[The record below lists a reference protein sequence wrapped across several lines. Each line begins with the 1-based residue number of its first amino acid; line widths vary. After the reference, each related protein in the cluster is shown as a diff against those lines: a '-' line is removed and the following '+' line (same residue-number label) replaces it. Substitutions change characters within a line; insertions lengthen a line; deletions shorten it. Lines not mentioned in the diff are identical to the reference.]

1 MTVVDPIVIA
11 KIRQSI
17 GRILSGERVVFYGFT
32 DPKDNSLFICDIS
45 IGFEYM
51 LPPGGIIRVIE
62 GVSVDTNGFED
73 EFPIENVSPPLV
85 LRDTRVDLWR
95 LVDTCVHESITNAL
109 PSGYQVIQ
117 GSRFPLLIEGSDSS
131 PSMSHPICPS
141 SPLLHDPHMQLAS
154 PPDALI
160 VFDNYDYYHY
170 NVDGNNDIGWGCAY
184 RSIQTIVSWLRYNFP
199 HLVDRVPGIVD
210 IQTRLKEI
218 DYAHANMSIGSNAW
232 IGCLEASTV
241 IQDLS
246 DGHISCRILHA
257 CSPDDLEKYI
267 LNEVRDNFVNFGTP
281 VMVGAGD
288 YAFVI
293 AGVSAVTKQVL
304 ILDPHYIQANG
315 NDPIKKGFV
324 GWKSIRKHF
333 DFKNTNASGGFMN
346 ICIPLPPVNR

>member
-17 GRILSGERVVFYGFT
+17 GRILSGDRVVFYGFT
-32 DPKDNSLFICDIS
+32 DPKDNSLFISDIS
-45 IGFEYM
+45 IGFEYI
-51 LPPGGIIRVIE
+51 LPPGGVIRVIE

-73 EFPIENVSPPLV
+73 EFPIENISPPTV
-85 LRDTRVDLWR
+85 MRDTRVDLWR
-95 LVDTCVHESITNAL
+95 LADTCVHESVTNTL
-109 PSGYQVIQ
+109 PVGHDMTQ
-117 GSRFPLLIEGSDSS
+117 GPRFPILTKGSSS
-131 PSMSHPICPS
+131 TLRRTIFPP
-141 SPLLHDPHMQLAS
+141 SPLLHDPHLQLAS

-170 NVDGNNDIGWGCAY
+170 NVDGYNDIGWGCAY
-184 RSIQTIVSWLRYNFP
+184 RSIHTIVSWLRYNFP

-246 DGHISCRILHA
+246 GGQISCRILHA
-257 CSPDDLEKYI
+257 CNPDDLEKYI
-267 LNEVRDNFVNFGTP
+267 MNEVRDNFVNFGAP

-293 AGVSAVTKQVL
+293 AGVSAVTRQVL

-315 NDPIKKGFV
+315 NDPIKKGIV

-333 DFKNTNASGGFMN
+333 DFKKTNASSGFMN
-346 ICIPLPPVNR
+346 ICIPLFPSNR